1 MAVPV
6 STVLQRKGNEVA
18 TIDAQARV
26 HDALL
31 QLAEHG
37 VGALVVS
44 PDGRSIEGVL
54 SERDIVRR
62 LAVAGAATLEEPVE
76 ALMTRDITVCER
88 STTTDDLVVMM
99 TEGRIR
105 HVPVVDDGVLSG
117 IVSIGDIVK
126 WRMEELADE
135 ARHLESYVSG
145 SY

>member
-135 ARHLESYVSG
+135 AKHLESYVSG

>member
-6 STVLQRKGNEVA
+6 STVLQRKGHEVA
-18 TIDAQARV
+18 TIVSDASVQ
-26 HDALL
+26 DALL
-31 QLAEHG
+31 KLAEHG

-62 LAVAGAATLEEPVE
+62 LAAAGAATLEEPVE
-76 ALMTRDITVCER
+76 ALMTRNITVCER
-88 STTTDDLVVMM
+88 STTTDELVVMM

-126 WRMEELADE
+126 WRMEELAED
-135 ARHLESYVSG
+135 AKHLESYVSG

>member
-6 STVLQRKGNEVA
+6 STVLQQKGSEVA
-18 TIDAQARV
+18 TIDAKARV

-31 QLAEHG
+31 KLAEHG

-105 HVPVVDDGVLSG
+105 HVPVVDDGALSG

-135 ARHLESYVSG
+135 AKHLESYVSG